1 MDYFWLAYRGDLF
14 QQVLVSQK
22 IMKIVVITQC
32 MHAIMIGWLRTARES
47 VGSVKVLTET
57 VTVTK

>member
-1 MDYFWLAYRGDLF
+1 M
-14 QQVLVSQK
+14 SQK